1 MATALTAIAAKPN
14 LQRLG
19 EMPLPLYDPRIFEGV
34 STLTVEIIED
44 HIRMHVVDPT
54 RERGSARGKALK
66 N

>member
-1 MATALTAIAAKPN
+1 
-14 LQRLG
+14 
-19 EMPLPLYDPRIFEGV
+19 MPLPLYDPRTFEGV
-34 STLTVEIIED
+34 SSLTVEIIED